1 MNPTVS
7 DIKTGLRDSTGR
19 ARTVGSRV
27 AKRREEVSTVEEVRV
42 LKSVDFPALV

>member
-7 DIKTGLRDSTGR
+7 ESRTGLRDSTGK

-27 AKRREEVSTVEEVRV
+27 AKSREEVNTLEDVKA